1 MLQSVTKDEV
11 TWALH
16 QNFYIYNATK
26 GYNYNTA
33 SRASGAYIFRPTST
47 EPQAASSSA
56 TITRYQGRPIGN
68 SANSKTK

>member
-16 QNFYIYNATK
+16 QNFYFYNATK
-26 GYNYNTA
+26 GYNYDTA
-33 SRASGAYIFRPTST
+33 SRASGAYIFRPTGT

-56 TITRYQGRPIGN
+56 TITRYQGIRN
-68 SANSKTK
+68 SANPNTK